1 MLLCCGTSGVII
13 ITVIDYIIKPRT
25 NPLGRT
31 YQLYVQNAFS
41 QQLVGEELVY
51 QVDSLIRMRDL
62 VPQAHTIIDIGMN
75 VGHHTIEY
83 ATWAECVHGF
93 EPIPQT
99 HSMALNNIAHARD
112 HTPNTGWYPGHPAD
126 ITGTIHTHCVGI
138 GAVAEHTH
146 HTVPHCA
153 IAGNPFNPPKDWQ
166 GNIYID
172 RDAEQNTIDS
182 QLIPVEIRTLDSY
195 EFDSVDVIK
204 VNASEREMPV
214 LLGSEDTI
222 TRCRPVVQ
230 VSRWWSHPDEFY
242 QGAQLVPT
250 HTPEDMVQ
258 FFESHDYCIPDDAT
272 DNSVHRF
279 FVPR

>member
-1 MLLCCGTSGVII
+1 M
-13 ITVIDYIIKPRT
+13 IDYITKPRT
-25 NPLGRT
+25 NALGRT

-41 QQLVGEELVY
+41 QQLVGGELVY

-62 VPQAHTIIDIGMN
+62 VPQAHTIVDIGMN

-99 HSMALNNIAHARD
+99 HQMAQHNIQHARD
-112 HTPNTGWYPGHPAD
+112 NPVAQGWYPGHTAD
-126 ITGTIHTHCVGI
+126 ITATIHTHCVGM
-138 GAVAEHTH
+138 GTHHHHTH

-153 IAGNPFNPPKDWQ
+153 MAGRPFDPPTHWQ
-166 GNIYID
+166 GNIYMD
-172 RDAEQNTIDS
+172 RDAGENIIGS

-195 EFDSVDVIK
+195 GFDSVDVIK
-204 VNASEREMPV
+204 VNASEREMSV

-222 TRCRPVVQ
+222 SRCRPVVQ

-250 HTPEDMVQ
+250 HTPEDMVT
-258 FFESHDYCIPDDAT
+258 FFQSHGYCIPDDAT
-272 DNSVHRF
+272 DHTVHRF